1 MKIKGEITAEELL
14 KILDNVPLNKN
25 ELRRAIRPAAQQFFE
40 DMRRAVRTGW
50 GIRTGRMAGE
60 GVKMGIATRD
70 EQGGGAAYR
79 IYFSTKKGT
88 RGKKD
93 YIAPT
98 YVARW
103 LEGGT
108 EPHYTAKGAT
118 IKKMKRGKIFLNGHQ
133 RKLKHPG
140 FIGRPVAEK
149 TQEAERNQVE
159 SVSRK
164 NILNILRKKGVKD
177 A

>member
-1 MKIKGEITAEELL
+1 MKIEGQITADELL
-14 KILDNVPLNKN
+14 EILDKVPLNKN
-25 ELRRAIRPAAQQFFE
+25 ELRRSIRPAAQQFFNE
-40 DMRRAVRTGW
+40 MSKAVRSGW
-50 GIRTGRMAGE
+50 GVRTGRMASE
-60 GVKMGIATRD
+60 GVKMGISTRD
-70 EQGGGAAYR
+70 EQGGGAAYK
-79 IYFSTKKGT
+79 IYFSKKKGT
-88 RGKKD
+88 KGKKD

-108 EPHYTAKGAT
+108 KPHYTAKGAT
-118 IKKMKRGKIFLNGHQ
+118 IKKMKRGGIALNSHQ

-140 FIGRPVAEK
+140 FIGRPVAEN
-149 TQEAERNQVE
+149 TQEKERSQVE
-159 SVSRK
+159 SIARQ

>member
-1 MKIKGEITAEELL
+1 MKIEGEITADELL

-25 ELRRAIRPAAQQFFE
+25 ELRRALRPAAQQFFN
-40 DMRRAVRTGW
+40 DMSRAVRNGW
-50 GIRTGRMAGE
+50 GVRTGRMANE
-60 GVKMGIATRD
+60 GVKMGISTRD

-118 IKKMKRGKIFLNGHQ
+118 IKKTKRGKIFLNGHQ

-140 FIGRPVAEK
+140 FAGRPIVTE
-149 TQEAERNQVE
+149 TQKGERSQVE
-159 SVSRK
+159 SVARQ